1 MNIRIIAALRTAA
14 VLATVV
20 VASLAV
26 HLIVTYFSVQE
37 IGTAMIIILLGFLV
51 SMVYDTN
58 LRELQRKQ
66 RLDKTVDH

>member
-37 IGTAMIIILLGFLV
+37 IGTAMIVILLGFLV
-51 SMVYDTN
+51 NMVYDTN

>member
-37 IGTAMIIILLGFLV
+37 IGTAMIVILLGFLV

>member
-14 VLATVV
+14 VLATIVV
-20 VASLAV
+20 SALAV
-26 HLIVTYFSVQE
+26 NLIFTYFGPMAIGIAMSV
-37 IGTAMIIILLGFLV
+37 IILGFLT

-66 RLDKTVDH
+66 QLDKTVDQ

>member
-37 IGTAMIIILLGFLV
+37 IGTAMIVILLGFLV

-66 RLDKTVDH
+66 QLDKTVDQ

>member
-1 MNIRIIAALRTAA
+1 M
-14 VLATVV
+14 
-20 VASLAV
+20 
-26 HLIVTYFSVQE
+26 IV
-37 IGTAMIIILLGFLV
+37 ILLGFLV

>member
-20 VASLAV
+20 VVSLVA
-26 HLIVTYFSVQE
+26 HAIFTYFGPMA
-37 IGTAMIIILLGFLV
+37 IGIAMIAIILGFLI

-66 RLDKTVDH
+66 RLDKTVDQ

>member
-14 VLATVV
+14 IVATVV

-66 RLDKTVDH
+66 QLDKTVDQ